1 MVFTTI
7 RQKITKGKHVLCM
20 SHIRR
25 IFPNQNSLVKIP
37 PISSCSPMSF
47 LSKIKHQLFIQS
59 MLIFLTIYIFFT
71 FQNKTY
77 TTNFLLVL
85 MNSLDWGQFSNRE
98 LSRGA
103 SEEHT
108 SQSFSSSY
116 DRQRINTAYFLSV
129 LTADVQV
136 LPEL

>member
-20 SHIRR
+20 SHKIR

-47 LSKIKHQLFIQS
+47 LSKIKQLLFIQS
-59 MLIFLTIYIFFT
+59 MLIFLTIYFFFFT

-85 MNSLDWGQFSNRE
+85 MNSLDWGRFSNRE

-108 SQSFSSSY
+108 SQNFSSSY
-116 DRQRINTAYFLSV
+116 DR
-129 LTADVQV
+129 
-136 LPEL
+136 